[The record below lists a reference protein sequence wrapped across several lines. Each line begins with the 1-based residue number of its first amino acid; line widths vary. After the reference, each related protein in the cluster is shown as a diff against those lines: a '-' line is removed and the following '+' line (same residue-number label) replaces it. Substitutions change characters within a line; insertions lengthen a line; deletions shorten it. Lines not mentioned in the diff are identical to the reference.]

1 MLDRRHFIK
10 SSLALGLASAT
21 PMMAHAASG
30 FTVTDLKGR
39 DVHFAKQPQKI
50 VVANYISNFL
60 MIGGEASI
68 PKITA
73 LPLDGW
79 DVTRYAEQRRLT

>member
-1 MLDRRHFIK
+1 MFDRRHFIK

-39 DVHFAKQPQKI
+39 EKLKKYDVRSI
-50 VVANYISNFL
+50 VNYE
-60 MIGGEASI
+60 G
-68 PKITA
+68 K
-73 LPLDGW
+73 
-79 DVTRYAEQRRLT
+79 